1 MNKINSVVLVDD
13 DTTTNYVNQLLL
25 EDLDVTHQILIAHNG
40 EEALELISGNCE
52 NGYCPQLILL
62 DINMPVMNG
71 FEFMEAYQR
80 LDSKHKQSVVVV
92 MLTTSLNPKDVKRL
106 QEVPINGFLNK
117 PLTEDKVRAL
127 LKQHFGLD

>member
-25 EDLDVTHQILIAHNG
+25 EDLGVTNQILIAHNG

-92 MLTTSLNPKDVKRL
+92 MLTTSLNPGDVKRL

-117 PLTEDKVRAL
+117 PLTEDKVKAL
-127 LKQHFGLD
+127 FKQHFGFD

>member
-80 LDSKHKQSVVVV
+80 LASKHKQSVVVV
-92 MLTTSLNPKDVKRL
+92 MLTTSLNPGDVKRL